1 MKRLIV
7 GLGNPGD
14 EYAET
19 RHNIGW
25 LVLDKLAA
33 VAEVTT
39 WKMQTKFKSETAQ
52 FGDLIFIKPQTF
64 MNHSGQPVRAAS
76 DYYKLDPEAVL
87 IISDDIYLPFGEVR
101 YRAGG
106 GAGGQKGL
114 ADVLDHLGTQ
124 AVPRVRIGI
133 GQPPEGRNATDFVL
147 GKFTKDETAALP
159 EIVKAAVTVIK
170 ERLDE

>member
-14 EYAET
+14 EYAGS

-25 LVLDKLAA
+25 QVLDKLAA
-33 VAEVTT
+33 DAGEIT
-39 WKMQTKFKSETAQ
+39 WRRQTKFKAEIAQ
-52 FGDLIFIKPQTF
+52 SGELIFLKPQTF
-64 MNHSGQPVRAAS
+64 MNSSGHAVQAAL
-76 DYYKLDPEAVL
+76 DYYKLNPGSAL

-114 ADVLDHLGTQ
+114 ADVLEQLGTK

-133 GQPPEGRNATDFVL
+133 GQPPEGRSATDFVL
-147 GKFTKDETAALP
+147 GKFTKDESAALP
-159 EIVKAAVTVIK
+159 EVLEKAVAVIT